1 MKLVLNVMLMLLMV
15 SSTHFAESHSIDEIR
30 DKFQKAIDN
39 SNMTDK
45 LSMELNKIQKP
56 EPLVLAYIA
65 SLEALKAKHSWSPV
79 SKLQY
84 MESHKR
90 MMNDAVRKSPNSME
104 IRYLRYNIQR
114 SVPSYL
120 GYSKN
125 LAEDKMFIV
134 DAFINKKFDS
144 KNKKLIKEVYDY
156 MVQSNSLTPEEKL
169 KMGKVLKSL

>member
-1 MKLVLNVMLMLLMV
+1 MKFVLNFMLMLLMV
-15 SSTHFAESHSIDEIR
+15 TTSNFAESHSIDEIR

-39 SNMTDK
+39 SSMTDK

-65 SLEALKAKHSWSPV
+65 SLEALKAKHSWSPM

-84 MESHKR
+84 MESHKK
-90 MMNDAVRKSPNSME
+90 MMNEAVRKLPNSME

-120 GYSKN
+120 GYSQN
-125 LAEDKMFIV
+125 LAEDKKFIIE
-134 DAFINKKFDS
+134 AFINKKFDS
-144 KNKKLIKEVYDY
+144 KNKKLIREVYDY

-169 KMGKVLKSL
+169 KMEKVLKSL

>member
-1 MKLVLNVMLMLLMV
+1 MKFFLKFMLMLLMV
-15 SSTHFAESHSIDEIR
+15 TTTNFAESHSIDEIR
-30 DKFQKAIDN
+30 DKFQKAIVN
-39 SNMTDK
+39 SSMTDK

-65 SLEALKAKHSWSPV
+65 SLEALKAKHSWSPM

-84 MESHKR
+84 MESHKK

-120 GYSKN
+120 GYSPN
-125 LAEDKMFIV
+125 LAEDKKFIIE
-134 DAFINKKFDS
+134 AFINKKFDTN
-144 KNKKLIKEVYDY
+144 NKKLIKEVFDY
-156 MVQSNSLTPEEKL
+156 MVQSNSLTSEEKL
-169 KMGKVLKSL
+169 KMEKVLKSL